1 MTNISP
7 WQKNLITNNSYLDRK
22 YLTSKLVSQPIK
34 VNNKKF
40 VDICERNISRV
51 GNKLDDYLTRQDEK
65 NIHDIRTSVRRLDAL
80 YKTLPKKVQKEKQ
93 MKRFVNNSKDLFKI
107 NSQVRDFDIIN
118 ELIGKIYANHG
129 NKNGVDINFENRRT
143 RKLENA
149 KVIAVELRKLP
160 LPKVKKKSVPTA
172 KLTKRFNKLINKY
185 GSRVQLNLPLVT
197 TDADKVAEL
206 HVLRKDCKKLR
217 YLLELVSH
225 DNSSDNII
233 SKMGEE
239 LQKMQ
244 DLLGAIHDC
253 DATAAYL
260 KRQKLQNKKEIIE
273 PILQERKKRYENF
286 LDHFKS
292 SIMNNK
298 HSSLNLGIQGM
309 LPNSEKGFR

>member
-80 YKTLPKKVQKEKQ
+80 YKTLPKKVQKKKQ